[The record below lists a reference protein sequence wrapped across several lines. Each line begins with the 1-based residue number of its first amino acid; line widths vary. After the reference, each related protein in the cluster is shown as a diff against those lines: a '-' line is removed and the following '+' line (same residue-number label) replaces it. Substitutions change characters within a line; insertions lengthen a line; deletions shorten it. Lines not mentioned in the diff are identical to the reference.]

1 MNVLDA
7 IMALACLPDEAL
19 GLPLVVAPPGQTM
32 PVEVARITYLPAD
45 ALVARGPCVVL
56 GVAE

>member
-1 MNVLDA
+1 MLVIDA

-19 GLPLVVAPPGQTM
+19 EMPLVVAPIQM
-32 PVEVARITYLPAD
+32 PVEVVSVTYLPAD